1 LRHPA
6 ALAFLAAMHDPAA
19 DRQIQAIE
27 RPDRALWTY
36 YLLSCLVFPPLLLI
50 AGPYYYFRYHTMRY
64 KFTDDGI
71 SMSWGILF
79 RREIIVNYARIQDI
93 HLKSNLVERWLGLAR
108 ILVQTASGSGS
119 AEMTIEGI
127 KEFELLRDFLY
138 SRMRGVKDHPAHA
151 APAGTLAAAPALPA
165 GVSTQADLAAALRE
179 TAAELRALRE
189 ELGRRRA

>member
-1 LRHPA
+1 
-6 ALAFLAAMHDPAA
+6 MTDPVI

-27 RPDRALWTY
+27 RPHKSLLTY
-36 YLLSCLVFPPLLLI
+36 YLLSCLTFPPLLII

-93 HLKSNLVERWLGLAR
+93 HLKSNFIERWLGLAR

-119 AEMTIEGI
+119 AEMTIEGL
-127 KEFELLRDFLY
+127 KEFEALRDFLY
-138 SRMRGVKDHPAHA
+138 SRMRGVKDHHVSPAPVH
-151 APAGTLAAAPALPA
+151 APAAA
-165 GVSTQADLAAALRE
+165 GGSDELAAALRE
-179 TAAELRALRE
+179 TAAELRAVRLALEQRK
-189 ELGRRRA
+189 GDQRYV